1 MKKTIIDMKDMSDS
15 KELYGQRPNP
25 FIPAFLYCL
34 AALFLVGLIYS
45 FFGKIE
51 MVASASGVVR
61 PNDDVGTVSCL
72 LGGKITEVCYSDGQ
86 LVHEGDKLLTVDTSE
101 LQITLD
107 SLIQTQE
114 DYQTQI
120 SMLDRFLEGIETGE
134 NPFSSDPESQEYS
147 YYIQFR
153 NYNTTL
159 KNAHNTLAYDK
170 DKVTANVTSIRT
182 QISQLQKK
190 IAGFT
195 SYKDSVVQG
204 KNLAAEDP
212 EYADMYAL
220 YESQM
225 AAIDA
230 EYQKARSEL
239 ESSYQTGQVEDTE
252 KLDAALKELEISH
265 QNARDTQYY
274 QTITGID
281 TTLQSLESE
290 LNTAQ
295 STLQQYELSMQQY
308 NKSVDET
315 GTPLSVS
322 AATLEQTS
330 SLLNSRETVQKQL
343 EELETQIQKTQAQ
356 IDQGTITA
364 SCSGIVNVLSAVVVG
379 DTIASGTS
387 IATIIPFQESE
398 YKVQMYVSNSDIA
411 NIEVGDTI
419 RYNLAALPSNQYGTI
434 CGTVTNVSSDAV
446 IQDGQYSG
454 YFLVE
459 GSIAN
464 QELIDQDGN
473 VGSVAIGM
481 QTDAKI
487 VVQNKTILRY
497 LLEKINL
504 F

>member
-1 MKKTIIDMKDMSDS
+1 MKKIIIDLKDMSDS

-25 FIPAFLYCL
+25 FVPAFLYCL
-34 AALFLVGLIYS
+34 VALFWVGLIYS

-51 MVASASGVVR
+51 MVASAPGVVR
-61 PNDDVGTVSCL
+61 PNDDVGTISCL
-72 LGGKITEVCYSDGQ
+72 LGGKITEVCYSGGQ
-86 LVHEGDKLLTVDTSE
+86 LVQEGDKLLTVDTSE

-107 SLIQTQE
+107 SLIQTQH

-120 SMLDRFLEGIETGE
+120 IMLDRFLEGIETGE
-134 NPFSSDPESQEYS
+134 NPFSSDPESQEYA

-159 KNAHNTLAYDK
+159 KNAQNILAYDK
-170 DKVTANVTSIRT
+170 DKVTANAASIRT

-195 SYKDSVVQG
+195 SYKNGVVQG
-204 KNLAAEDP
+204 ENLAAEYP
-212 EYADMYAL
+212 EYSDLYAL

-230 EYQKARSEL
+230 EYQKARLEL

-252 KLDAALKELEISH
+252 KLNTALKELEASL
-265 QNARDTQYY
+265 QNARNKQYY
-274 QTITGID
+274 QTIISID
-281 TTLQSLESE
+281 DTLESLQSE

-295 STLQQYELSMQQY
+295 STLQQYELSIEQY

-322 AATLEQTS
+322 MVTLEQTS
-330 SLLNSRETVQKQL
+330 SLLNSRETVQNQL
-343 EELETQIQKTQAQ
+343 EAVETQIQQTQAQ
-356 IDQGTITA
+356 IDQGIITA
-364 SCSGIVNVLSAVVVG
+364 TCSGVVNVLSTVVVG

-398 YKVQMYVSNSDIA
+398 YKVQMYVSNSDIS

-419 RYNLAALPSNQYGTI
+419 RYNLAALPSNQYGII
-434 CGTVTNVSSDAV
+434 CGTVTYVSSDVV

-459 GSIAN
+459 GSIVK
-464 QELIDQDGN
+464 QELTDQDGN

-481 QTDAKI
+481 QADAKI
-487 VVQNKTILRY
+487 VVQSKTILRY